1 MIDYPNHPGYY
12 YFFFFFIEVT
22 KQELLLSP
30 LRHLGSPSF
39 VLHISL
45 ILHIYYY
52 AGEVMVKSNFTLPD
66 DMRFGEAQIM
76 AITAY
81 SIMFIIGFVLNSMSL
96 YQLLMERLTRKNRT
110 RMSLLLIHLA
120 VADLM
125 VTILR
130 YH

>member
-1 MIDYPNHPGYY
+1 M
-12 YFFFFFIEVT
+12 
-22 KQELLLSP
+22 
-30 LRHLGSPSF
+30 
-39 VLHISL
+39 HISL
-45 ILHIYYY
+45 SLNIYCY

-125 VTILR
+125 VTILT

>member
-1 MIDYPNHPGYY
+1 M
-12 YFFFFFIEVT
+12 
-22 KQELLLSP
+22 
-30 LRHLGSPSF
+30 
-39 VLHISL
+39 HISL
-45 ILHIYYY
+45 SMNIYYY

-81 SIMFIIGFVLNSMSL
+81 SIMFIIGFVLNTMSL
-96 YQLLMERLTRKNRT
+96 YQLLLERLTRKNRT

>member
-1 MIDYPNHPGYY
+1 
-12 YFFFFFIEVT
+12 
-22 KQELLLSP
+22 
-30 LRHLGSPSF
+30 
-39 VLHISL
+39 
-45 ILHIYYY
+45 
-52 AGEVMVKSNFTLPD
+52 MVKSNFTLPD

-125 VTILR
+125 VTILT